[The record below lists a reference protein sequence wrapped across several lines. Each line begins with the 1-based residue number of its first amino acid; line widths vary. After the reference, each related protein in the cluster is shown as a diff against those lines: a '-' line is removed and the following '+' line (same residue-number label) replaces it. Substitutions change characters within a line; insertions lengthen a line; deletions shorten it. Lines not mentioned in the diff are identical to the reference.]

1 MKGLFSSI
9 HFKDLW
15 YSSWRKNSQKW
26 GTPYNFIAL
35 EFLTLR
41 LIHPEPLGI
50 LPLQVRFLYPSTV
63 PTEVFGL
70 GKEVLLHSPVFLSSV
85 GSSLPYDLT
94 SLIDLTE
101 VVFVYSAFYMLDWLL

>member
-1 MKGLFSSI
+1 M
-9 HFKDLW
+9 
-15 YSSWRKNSQKW
+15 
-26 GTPYNFIAL
+26 AL

-50 LPLQVRFLYPSTV
+50 LPFQVRFLCPSTV

-70 GKEVLLHSPVFLSSV
+70 GRGCCILMSFSPVLG

-94 SLIDLTE
+94 SLIDLAE
-101 VVFVYSAFYMLDWLL
+101 VVVSVYSAFYMLDRRL